1 MDSLDFFM
9 TTAYA
14 AEAPTS
20 TNPAQGGGISFAM
33 MFIIFIIFVY
43 FLILRPQ
50 NKRAREQQNLL
61 NSIAKGDEVLTA
73 GGLLG
78 RIVKIT
84 DQYIVFS
91 PASNVEFVMQKSA
104 VVSILPKGT
113 LKTIE

>member
-1 MDSLDFFM
+1 MDLFDFFV
-9 TTAYA
+9 TSAYA
-14 AEAPTS
+14 AEAPAS
-20 TNPAQGGGISFAM
+20 VAPQGGGLSFAM
-33 MFIIFIIFVY
+33 MFVIFIIFIY

-84 DQYIVFS
+84 DQYIVLS
-91 PASNVEFVMQKSA
+91 PASNVEFVMQKSS

>member
-1 MDSLDFFM
+1 MDLLDFFV
-9 TTAYA
+9 TSAYA
-14 AEAPTS
+14 ADVPPS
-20 TNPAQGGGISFAM
+20 PPPPGGGLSFAM
-33 MFIIFIIFVY
+33 MFVIFIIFVY

-84 DQYIVFS
+84 DQYIILS
-91 PASNVEFVMQKSA
+91 PATNLELVMQKSS